1 MYKDKEPTFDFLEE
15 NVSLDGGQSFIQVE
29 FCFRVEDLFVLDVA
43 TFVQE
48 DKPVFGAIAILQ
60 IIKSAR
66 ISMKDHN

>member
-1 MYKDKEPTFDFLEE
+1 MYKEPTFDFLEE

-48 DKPVFGAIAILQ
+48 DKPVLGAVAILQ